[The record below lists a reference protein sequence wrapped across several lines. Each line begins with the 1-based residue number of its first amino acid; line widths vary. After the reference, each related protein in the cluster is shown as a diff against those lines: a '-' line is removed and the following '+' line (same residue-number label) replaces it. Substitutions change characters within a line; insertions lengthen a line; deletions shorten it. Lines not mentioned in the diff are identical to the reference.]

1 MGAEGHALHTL
12 FAQVG
17 IDLRERQAT
26 PGEVAHTRHKP
37 TVLLARL
44 AWQRLERGLGVV
56 HGLKFV
62 VLLHPHHRQASRMAA
77 RHWTYCTLPVLPLPT
92 TYTHQS
98 AEPASE
104 SKCQPRGRFSVRRII
119 AASYLT

>member
-44 AWQRLERGLGVV
+44 AWQRLELGLGVV

-77 RHWTYCTLPVLPLPT
+77 RHCAYVPLPT
-92 TYTHQS
+92 PLTNYDRRRLTR
-98 AEPASE
+98 ASE
-104 SKCQPRGRFSVRRII
+104 SKCNVNLEGDFRSGE
-119 AASYLT
+119 

>member
-44 AWQRLERGLGVV
+44 AWQRLELGLGVV

-62 VLLHPHHRQASRMAA
+62 VLLHPHRQASRMAA
-77 RHWTYCTLPVLPLPT
+77 RHCAYVPLPT
-92 TYTHQS
+92 
-98 AEPASE
+98 P
-104 SKCQPRGRFSVRRII
+104 
-119 AASYLT
+119 LTN